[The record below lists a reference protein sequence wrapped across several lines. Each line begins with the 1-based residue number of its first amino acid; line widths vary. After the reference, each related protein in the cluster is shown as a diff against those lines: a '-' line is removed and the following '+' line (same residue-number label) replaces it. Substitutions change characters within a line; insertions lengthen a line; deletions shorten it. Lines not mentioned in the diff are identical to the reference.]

1 MEKVNKI
8 LQDRRFQEYVE
19 KNLIAEKQ
27 RKFCNHNFD
36 HLLSV
41 ARIAYILV
49 LEQGLEPD
57 ISRETVYASG
67 LLHDIGRWKEYETG
81 IDHALLSAELS
92 KEILEEAGFERKNIA
107 GIIRAIKEHRGTEK
121 NKEKEGSLLGDILRR
136 ADILSRPCWDCT
148 AEEDCYK
155 FDRMPTNQGLWY

>member
-1 MEKVNKI
+1 MEKIKNIIK
-8 LQDRRFQEYVE
+8 DRRFKNYLE
-19 KNLIAEKQ
+19 KNLAAEKQ
-27 RKFCNHNFD
+27 RKFCNHNFE

-81 IDHALLSAELS
+81 KDHALLSAELAR
-92 KEILEEAGFERKNIA
+92 EILEEAGFERRNIES
-107 GIIRAIKEHRGTEK
+107 IIRAIKEHRGTVES
-121 NKEKEGSLLGDILRR
+121 NEGTLLGAILRR
-136 ADILSRPCWDCT
+136 ADILSRPCWDCP
-148 AEEDCYK
+148 AGEDCYK